1 MPEFSLLAATRAIES
16 AMPFVLYRLITL
28 LGGALALLFGALGGA
43 GTFIAFASFSKNPAA
58 FANVG
63 AVLGFAGAAL
73 LLHKLR
79 AELLFKVEAGHL
91 TLMAEQLRGA
101 NLPAGWAQVDQA
113 KRAAADRFEKG
124 AVFYPLKDTLATALS
139 ALPAHYSGF
148 VYRLQ
153 ANPAGKPL
161 AWITGRIVLADAL
174 AILAAHCADNA
185 SNNPWISARGGVLR
199 LARQFDR
206 LLRQRL
212 QCLVFELLGFI
223 SLYALL
229 LYPIDWAVSDLPVQ
243 IGYWRHVF
251 ALVFAYSLTATFFQP
266 IATMA
271 MAPAYAQGKEAE
283 PVPTSAE
290 RAALAEQ
297 SDAIRRILAE
307 AER

>member
-16 AMPFVLYRLITL
+16 AMPFVLYRLIML

-63 AVLGFAGAAL
+63 AVVGCAGVAL

-91 TLMAEQLRGA
+91 TLMAEQLRGGK
-101 NLPAGWAQVDQA
+101 LPAGWAQVDQA
-113 KRAAADRFEKG
+113 KRAATDRFEQG
-124 AVFYPLKDTLATALS
+124 SVFYTLKDTLADALN
-139 ALPAHYSGF
+139 ALPTHYCGY
-148 VYRLQ
+148 VRRLRQ
-153 ANPAGKPL
+153 NPLGKPA
-161 AWITGRIVLADAL
+161 AWIIGRLVRSDAL

-185 SNNPWISARGGVLR
+185 TNNPWISAQAGVLR

-206 LLRQRL
+206 LLRYRL
-212 QCLVFELLGFI
+212 QCLLFESAGFI
-223 SLYALL
+223 ALFMLL
-229 LYPIDWAVSDLPVQ
+229 LYPIDWAVSDLPVH
-243 IGYWRHVF
+243 IGYWRYLF
-251 ALVFAYSLTATFFQP
+251 ALVFAYSLVATFFQP

-283 PVPTSAE
+283 PVASSAE

-297 SDAIRRILAE
+297 SEAIRRILAE